1 MGHNKRHPYE
11 IFINYRFL
19 DSHRE
24 KIMKKSVLAVT
35 YMKQIRKRVKDNE
48 AESAQNQDKT

>member
-1 MGHNKRHPYE
+1 MRHNKRHHFE

-35 YMKQIRKRVKDNE
+35 YMKQIRKRLINNE
-48 AESAQNQDKT
+48 